1 MTVGE
6 NNYEW
11 FRLEKRIFYANY
23 WYTKQAI
30 LQKLSHE
37 MPDVAN
43 TFGLLTKEDT
53 SHGFPMWRPMERN
66 SDWALYNINSEGWFQ
81 VWSVIASVVVVAMW
95 FWMADYQFNI
105 NSSGYDDED
114 LLRFRDHRATIFW
127 ERTFWSFTYYIHG

>member
-1 MTVGE
+1 
-6 NNYEW
+6 
-11 FRLEKRIFYANY
+11 
-23 WYTKQAI
+23 
-30 LQKLSHE
+30 
-37 MPDVAN
+37 
-43 TFGLLTKEDT
+43 
-53 SHGFPMWRPMERN
+53 MERN